1 MKISLYRCFCTDA
14 PNSGNIAGVVDATE
28 ITVQTLN
35 IMAQQLKLPVL
46 TAVYRDKQQLRFFY
60 PQAEMPS
67 CVHGT
72 LAAVA
77 WLQAQGK
84 IVLKTSHQSIH
95 AEKQDNRVQ
104 ITTALLMHS
113 KESLQKEMLL
123 KLLGT
128 HEDILHAGYYCGVAS
143 VGSPKLFISVK
154 SLENLRILQP
164 NLSAITTYSQQNK
177 VNGIYVYTPETFS
190 SQAHFH
196 ARAFNPTTGNSED
209 AATGVAAAALAG
221 VLKRSIFIEQGNFM
235 ESPSLIQVTY
245 HNDKNICVGGD
256 VQFLEDCIV

>member
-1 MKISLYRCFCTDA
+1 MKISLFRCFCTDA

-46 TAVYRDKQQLRFFY
+46 AAVYPQERRLRFFY

-67 CVHGT
+67 CIHGT
-72 LAAVA
+72 LAAVM

-95 AEKQDNRVQ
+95 AERQDNRVQ

-113 KESLQKEMLL
+113 KESLQKAILL

-128 HEDILHAGYYCGVAS
+128 HEDILHAGCYCGVSS
-143 VGSPKLFISVK
+143 VGSPKLFIPVK
-154 SLENLRILQP
+154 SLENLRALQP
-164 NLSAITTYSQQNK
+164 SLSAITAYSQENN

-196 ARAFNPTTGNSED
+196 ARAFNPKTGNTED

-221 VLKRSIFIEQGNFM
+221 VLKRSFSIEQGHFM
-235 ESPSLIQVTY
+235 QCPSLIQVAY
-245 HNDKNICVGGD
+245 RNEQDIRVGGE
-256 VQFLEDCIV
+256 VQFLENCIV